1 MKRQTGGFTL
11 IEVLVAVLVLSA
23 GLLGVAG
30 TMLTATRSST
40 SNYLK
45 QQGVQ
50 YAYDIVDRMRANLL
64 VASATSSSNPY
75 VVDFGTPA
83 ATPAKEC
90 TSSGGSVA
98 DCNPA
103 QMAAYDVWQ
112 WQNSMKSAL
121 PGGSGAIV
129 VEAGGPQNSTA
140 IVTVTVQW
148 SDQPAQALFNKSSA
162 ATDHTYTVVTA
173 L

>member
-1 MKRQTGGFTL
+1 MKRQTAGFTL

-64 VASATSSSNPY
+64 VAAAASSSNPY
-75 VVDFGTPA
+75 IVGFDTPA

-90 TSSGGSVA
+90 TSSAGSAV
-98 DCNPA
+98 DCNPV

-112 WQNSMKSAL
+112 WRSSMKTAL

-129 VEAGGPQNSTA
+129 VDAGGPQNNTA

-148 SDQPAQALFNKSSA
+148 SDQPAQELFNKSSA
-162 ATDHTYTVVTA
+162 TTNHTYTVVTA